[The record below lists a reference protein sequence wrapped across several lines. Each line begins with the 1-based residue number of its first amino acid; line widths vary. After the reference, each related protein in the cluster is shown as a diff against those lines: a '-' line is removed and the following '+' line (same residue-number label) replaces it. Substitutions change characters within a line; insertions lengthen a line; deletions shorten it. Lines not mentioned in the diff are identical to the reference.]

1 MPDSTGSIPD
11 RVGFFGGSFDPIHLG
26 HLRLAEEAIRF
37 ASLNLLLFCPAF
49 HAPLRDE
56 KPFFSSQQRLDM
68 LYRIT
73 EHNPRMDVC
82 RIELEKQKTCF
93 TYETLLEVRSRFPDS
108 ELFLLLGADQFE
120 QLEKWKFNHELAEI
134 CKFLVFSRSD
144 KKVSPPPIKNLRYEL
159 MKNELIEISST
170 QIRDRLKNGK
180 TIDQLVPPIINP
192 MIQEYFN
199 S

>member
-1 MPDSTGSIPD
+1 MPDSTSSIPD

-93 TYETLLEVRSRFPDS
+93 TYETL
-108 ELFLLLGADQFE
+108 
-120 QLEKWKFNHELAEI
+120 WKSVPVSQTLNSSSS
-134 CKFLVFSRSD
+134 LVLT
-144 KKVSPPPIKNLRYEL
+144 NL
-159 MKNELIEISST
+159 NS
-170 QIRDRLKNGK
+170 LKNGNLTMSLLK
-180 TIDQLVPPIINP
+180 
-192 MIQEYFN
+192 FAN
-199 S
+199 SWSFLGQTKKCLPHP

>member
-37 ASLNLLLFCPAF
+37 TSFNLLLFCPAF

-73 EHNPRMDVC
+73 EDNPRMDVC
-82 RIELEKQKTCF
+82 TIELEKQKTCF

-134 CKFLVFSRSD
+134 CKFLVFSRSG

-180 TIDQLVPPIINP
+180 KIDQLIPPIINP

>member
-26 HLRLAEEAIRF
+26 HLGLAEEAIRF

-68 LYRIT
+68 LYKIT

-82 RIELEKQKTCF
+82 KIELEKQKTCF

-108 ELFLLLGADQFE
+108 EFFSS
-120 QLEKWKFNHELAEI
+120 
-134 CKFLVFSRSD
+134 LVLT
-144 KKVSPPPIKNLRYEL
+144 NL
-159 MKNELIEISST
+159 NS
-170 QIRDRLKNGK
+170 LKNGSLTMSLQK
-180 TIDQLVPPIINP
+180 
-192 MIQEYFN
+192 FAN
-199 S
+199 SWSFLGQTKKCLPHP